1 MQAAVFF
8 SWWFG
13 LVVWGPVV
21 WIFANVPY
29 ERDCYLGDPPDSN
42 PKRPTQTTI
51 FNHQLNFQRYFGIT
65 AARRLNRRT
74 LYLTEKTSRP
84 RVPVMQGS
92 FQRPWSIK
100 IKQVSPFLHQDF
112 IVHVMKGG
120 LQKWCHL
127 FTSFCCL
134 KTKGDQHDGVGQ
146 NLGHQQAK
154 DRSHRSAVCR
164 RCRWCC
170 SLVEDRELWEV
181 SWEAFWKLLRFL
193 FVFFFGW

>member
-1 MQAAVFF
+1 
-8 SWWFG
+8 
-13 LVVWGPVV
+13 
-21 WIFANVPY
+21 
-29 ERDCYLGDPPDSN
+29 
-42 PKRPTQTTI
+42 
-51 FNHQLNFQRYFGIT
+51 
-65 AARRLNRRT
+65 
-74 LYLTEKTSRP
+74 
-84 RVPVMQGS
+84 
-92 FQRPWSIK
+92 
-100 IKQVSPFLHQDF
+100 
-112 IVHVMKGG
+112 MKGG

-193 FVFFFGW
+193 FVFFLDGRFGECSLLKLLRCWVTCTGLGMGESFLRTTASECTQSVLIETTSFQGMTGVGIIALVETHSPSSVFYLMICTLHLK